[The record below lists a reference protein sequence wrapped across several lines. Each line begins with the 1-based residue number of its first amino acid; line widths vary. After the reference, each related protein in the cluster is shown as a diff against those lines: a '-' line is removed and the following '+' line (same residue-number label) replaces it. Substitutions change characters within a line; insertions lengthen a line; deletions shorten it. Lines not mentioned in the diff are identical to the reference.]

1 VRVIV
6 RRGQFRMFAVRW
18 LSRAKYYEVFTLAG
32 GVQVNVNRKL
42 PGPETAK
49 QKVVPDE
56 TFGEL

>member
-1 VRVIV
+1 
-6 RRGQFRMFAVRW
+6 MFAVRW